1 MSRLINNLS
10 PQHLLLLLFPLLL
23 CCAPASFAERADR
36 SKPMQ
41 LEANTV
47 SVDDVNQIST
57 FEGNV
62 QLLQGT
68 LSIQADRIVVIQD
81 KDGYQHCTA
90 TGHLAHFRQKRDGA
104 NEYVEGYGERI
115 EYDTRSEV
123 AEFFGQARIKREGD
137 DVRGEHIIYSTKTEV
152 FKVSGDPVQDMGKPG
167 AGRVTLIIQPQA
179 KPADGPAGA
188 ASAVAPGSAPVS
200 AKPAPKTTETR
211 QEP

>member
-1 MSRLINNLS
+1 MSRLKNNS
-10 PQHLLLLLFPLLL
+10 LLLLCMLLGL
-23 CCAPASFAERADR
+23 AGPALAERADR
-36 SKPMQ
+36 SKPMH

-152 FKVSGDPVQDMGKPG
+152 FRVSGDPVQGTDKPG
-167 AGRVTLIIQPQA
+167 SGRVTLIIQPQGKA
-179 KPADGPAGA
+179 ADAPAGA
-188 ASAVAPGSAPVS
+188 ASGVAPASAPVS
-200 AKPAPKTTETR
+200 VKPATKTTETR
-211 QEP
+211 Q